1 MSKSFRSGVLL
12 DTVIKKINL
21 RIKDMEKEKTFIVR
35 QKEELEREDRVN
47 AILDKIVSKMQEFK
61 ADASATARR
70 VILELL
76 QNAKDAARPD
86 GVNVEIRV
94 LNDKLEFKHDGTCFQ
109 IKHVKGLVD
118 RISSKNRD
126 GEVDLNDRKTGRFG
140 TGFICTHL
148 LGEDVLVK
156 GVVMLQTDESG
167 TKLYKRIEVPLEI
180 REKKDELKKSLLKS
194 EEILDA
200 IWTGNAGEVINEEC
214 INGIQTEFIYKT
226 QDSKEYVDIALK
238 DCMKTLPLTLVAN
251 DKIRSVRIID
261 ERDVNDVKNMSFRSE
276 FCDRGECVKEVSIY
290 CNDTVCNKYFVY
302 YNSAENPDISIIL
315 PVSLDNKVIR
325 LDPDVPKL
333 MVDFPLVGTE
343 DYRLPFHLN
352 CWRFHPNTERN
363 GIVLTGKEG
372 EEMSLNRR
380 LFDDALTLY
389 LSFVDFL
396 VEKNVGDRYNLL
408 FTNVASIAKEWKED
422 KDQEWIKEI
431 QKRWREK
438 LVDKDLIKT
447 DADEY
452 ISIKKLT
459 LPDCSSSSNL
469 QKLKSIMNPFV
480 GVGTLPAS
488 DIVKECH
495 SVLCEDYSSWG
506 VDFKLSV
513 KEFIKQISDLKT
525 VEKLQEKLRFN
536 AEDLTV
542 IWLDSVY
549 SLLKKESNSVDELL
563 DKFAIL
569 PNERGDFQIMSDLG
583 RCDSDDV
590 IEEAF
595 KDIAEFAETERDWR
609 GVLLDPRLCVKEVEV
624 LKTADIYAQI
634 KSSFDKLLKT
644 DDDKSLELAMR
655 ILALKPEPV
664 SSKKVFDFAERFTW
678 SFDFPQKRPVANS
691 KGFDWR
697 AFENRVLEAVCN
709 VTAKSE
715 TLKGLSELINLSE
728 SDYVAWV
735 DDLITLC
742 LGNENYKK
750 FVKEQY
756 GVWLNQNDEF
766 CMFEDIKGIE
776 SEPDRIADKLKDLA
790 KDSELIKHDWRG
802 ELLHLDSVHS
812 DCFKESFSLKDILG
826 EIDQVLG
833 NYNSDKQDP
842 EFSKI
847 VFELHQMID
856 GIIISRKDIENY
868 MPRFNENMNEW
879 IVGAINDKRRMSHI
893 AELATADDETFDEAV
908 DLYNLVKEKHIT
920 LDSIKQFLSNDE
932 PGHDETRDDEQK
944 ERDLQTGRK
953 GEEIAVKALAE
964 YGFDHI
970 VWENKDKES
979 MSVYDITAER
989 EGVKYYFE
997 VKSTITTFNDFRKI
1011 DFYVSKNQFDFAANK
1026 KDDMY
1031 CIIRVFDVNG
1041 NPTLKFL
1048 EVKDDSAMKSRSI
1061 N

>member
-1 MSKSFRSGVLL
+1 
-12 DTVIKKINL
+12 
-21 RIKDMEKEKTFIVR
+21 MEKSYLQL
-35 QKEELEREDRVN
+35 QKEKQEREDRVT
-47 AILDKIVSKMQEFK
+47 AILDKIESKMKEFK
-61 ADASATARR
+61 AVAPATAKR

-76 QNAKDAARPD
+76 QNAKDAAKPD
-86 GVNVEIRV
+86 GVHVKINVS
-94 LNDKLEFKHDGTCFQ
+94 NDQLVFRHDGECFQ

-126 GEVDLNDRKTGRFG
+126 GDVDLNDRKTGRFG

-156 GVVMLQTDESG
+156 GVVMLEIDDQG
-167 TKLYKRIEVPLEI
+167 TKQFKEFEIPLKI
-180 REKKDELKKSLLKS
+180 RENKEDLKS
-194 EEILDA
+194 SLIESEKILDD
-200 IWTGNAGEVINEEC
+200 IWTGNAGKVIDENQAK
-214 INGIQTEFIYKT
+214 GIDTEFIYEI
-226 QDSKEYVDIALK
+226 QNSKEYVDIALE
-238 DCMKTLPLTLVAN
+238 DCMKTLPLTLAAN
-251 DKIRSVRIID
+251 DRIRSVRIID
-261 ERDVNDVKNMSFRSE
+261 ERNGNDVKDMLFRSE
-276 FCDRGECVKEVSIY
+276 FRDRSGCVKEVSIF
-290 CNDTVCNKYFVY
+290 CNDTVCNKYFICS
-302 YNSAENPDISIIL
+302 NSSENPDTSLIL
-315 PVSLDNKVIR
+315 PVSLDNKVIP
-325 LDPDVPKL
+325 LDPSVPKL
-333 MVDFPLVGTE
+333 MVDFPLIGTE
-343 DYRLPFHLN
+343 DFKLPFHLN
-352 CWRFHPNTERN
+352 CWKFEPNTERD
-363 GIVLTGKEG
+363 GIILTGTG
-372 EEMSLNRR
+372 EKVSANRK
-380 LFDDALTLY
+380 LFNEALTLY

-396 VEKNVGDRYNLL
+396 VAEKVDDRYNLL
-408 FTNVASIAKEWKED
+408 FTNVASIANKWK
-422 KDQEWIKEI
+422 KDDVEAHEWIKGI
-431 QKRWREK
+431 QKFWRNN
-438 LVDKDLIKT
+438 LVDKCLVKT
-447 DADEY
+447 DENNY
-452 ISIKKLT
+452 ITIKELT
-459 LPDCSSSSNL
+459 LPDCSSSNL
-469 QKLKSIMNPFV
+469 QTLKSIMNPFV

-488 DIVKECH
+488 EIVKECH
-495 SVLCEDYSSWG
+495 SALCEDYSSWG

-549 SLLKKESNSVDELL
+549 SLLKKEINSVDELL

-664 SSKKVFDFAERFTW
+664 SGKKVFDFAERFTW

-691 KGFDWR
+691 NGFDWR

-709 VTAKSE
+709 VIAKSE

-728 SDYVAWV
+728 SDCVAWV

-766 CMFEDIKGIE
+766 CKFEDIKGIE
-776 SEPDRIADKLKDLA
+776 SESDRIADKLKDLA

-833 NYNSDKQDP
+833 NYDGDKQGP
-842 EFSKI
+842 KFSKI

-856 GIIISRKDIENY
+856 GIISRKDIENY

-953 GEEIAVKALAE
+953 GEEIVVKVLAE

-970 VWENKDKES
+970 VWENKDEES
-979 MSVYDITAER
+979 MYEYDITAER

-997 VKSTITTFNDFRKI
+997 VKSTITTFNDSRKI
-1011 DFYVSKNQFDFAANK
+1011 DFYVSKKQFDFAANK